1 MLRKVLKCN
10 SLLLLRLSHRKNKKR
25 TNHPK
30 MDRCRA
36 KMKRKRQS
44 RKDKRLTK
52 LNKSMRKSIP
62 NRQSRPKMT
71 LSNNL
76 KESSSNK
83 DQPK

>member
-1 MLRKVLKCN
+1 
-10 SLLLLRLSHRKNKKR
+10 
-25 TNHPK
+25 